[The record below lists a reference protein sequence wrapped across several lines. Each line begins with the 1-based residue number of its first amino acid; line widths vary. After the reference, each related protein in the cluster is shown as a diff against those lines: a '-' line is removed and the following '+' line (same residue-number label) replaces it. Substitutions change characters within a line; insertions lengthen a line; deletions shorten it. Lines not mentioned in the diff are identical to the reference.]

1 MKVVGCSCA
10 LDSVIVAENLTKQ
23 YGKLVAV
30 DRACFEVRKGEV
42 FGFLGPN
49 GAGKTTTIKMLTTLI
64 RPTSGAA
71 KVLGFD
77 VVSEGH
83 RIRPRIG
90 VVQQDPSYEYS
101 MSVEGNLDLYGFMW
115 NMPKRDRKQRI
126 QLLLDKFGL
135 EDARKT
141 TPPELSVGQRRR
153 LQVAREFMHDSD
165 LMFLDEPTLGLDPQ
179 ARRITL
185 DFIRAKVELGVTV
198 FFTTHVMEEAEYI
211 CDRIAIIDH
220 GRIIALD
227 TIENIKRK
235 FGKVSVVH
243 LNVKD
248 GASMLVKKL
257 EKLADVEKVVSSAQ
271 PDEPIKVYAQNV
283 SSVLPLVIDSATSLG
298 LLITDIR
305 IKERSLDDIF
315 IEIINSK
322 GGASK

>member
-1 MKVVGCSCA
+1 MSVA
-10 LDSVIVAENLTKQ
+10 AAMDSVIVAENLTKQ

-30 DRACFEVRKGEV
+30 DRACFEVGKGEV

-77 VVSEGH
+77 LVSEGR

-101 MSVEGNLDLYGFMW
+101 MGVEDNLDLYGFMW
-115 NMPKRDRKQRI
+115 NVPKGDRKERI
-126 QLLLDKFGL
+126 RLLLSKFGL

-165 LMFLDEPTLGLDPQ
+165 LMFLDEPTIGLDPQ
-179 ARRITL
+179 ARRVTL
-185 DFIRAKVELGVTV
+185 DFIREKVELGVTV

-211 CDRIAIIDH
+211 CDRIAIIDR

-227 TIENIKRK
+227 TIDNIKRK
-235 FGKVSVVH
+235 FGRVSVVH
-243 LNVKD
+243 LSVRED
-248 GASMLVKKL
+248 ASKLVKKL
-257 EKLADVEKVVSSAQ
+257 EKLADVEKVVASAQ
-271 PDEPIKVYAQNV
+271 SDEPVKVYAQDVN
-283 SSVLPLVIDSATSLG
+283 SVLPAIIDSATSLG
-298 LLITDIR
+298 LHIIDLR
-305 IKERSLDDIF
+305 IKERSLEDIF
-315 IEIINSK
+315 IELVTSK
-322 GGASK
+322 GEASK